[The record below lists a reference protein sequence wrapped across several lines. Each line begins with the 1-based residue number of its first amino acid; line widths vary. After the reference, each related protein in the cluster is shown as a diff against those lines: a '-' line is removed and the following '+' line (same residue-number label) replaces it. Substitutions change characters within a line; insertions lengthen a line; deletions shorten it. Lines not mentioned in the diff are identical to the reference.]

1 MPVTPVCG
9 VVRYTMGEMGARF
22 QIPPDA
28 SLRVVSISGTIS
40 IIAEERSDLE
50 IDPPARHVKLHDGG
64 RAVEIKSGSG
74 ALRVRCPRGIDVCVG
89 AVSGSV
95 HLEGAFGN
103 VKVSAISG
111 HVEVDSAAGDVD
123 VRSVSGHLSV
133 NTCGGRCQLNTKS
146 GSIRV
151 GHAEGAI
158 RASTLS
164 GRVELGTAG
173 RDEVEI
179 RTISG
184 GISIHVPPGR
194 APRVRL
200 RSISGRLR
208 CDCQQGADFEIKAAT
223 VSGSVEIAET

>member
-1 MPVTPVCG
+1 M
-9 VVRYTMGEMGARF
+9 RYTGGEMAARF
-22 QIPPDA
+22 QIAPDA
-28 SLRVVSISGTIS
+28 HLRVVSVSGTIS

-50 IDPPARHVKLHDGG
+50 IDPPARHVHLHDGG
-64 RAVEIKSGSG
+64 RTVEIKSGSG
-74 ALRVRCPRGIDVCVG
+74 ALRIRCPRGTSVSVG

-95 HLEGAFGN
+95 HLDGVFGD

-111 HVEVDSAAGDVD
+111 HIEVDSAAGDVD

-151 GHAEGAI
+151 GHVEGAI

-194 APRVRL
+194 APSVRM

-208 CDCQQGADFEIKAAT
+208 CDCPQGSDFEIKAAT